1 MRNIFKV
8 SMVLLVLALLAPVAP
23 SYAAEG
29 LGVDPQFR
37 QEVFEIYK
45 RVAQDPQYHAL
56 KGRLRGNLNNRAV
69 VDQYLAF
76 LPISPLEMLKA
87 EMHAK
92 KFEFGIPK
100 IIFQYHQRWKQLH
113 PDAAK
118 KYYGA
123 TKASPTE
130 LEPAQDKAQTDGVSV
145 NRNMAYNFPI
155 PPTEYQGEIQI
166 VVNPNNPN
174 QLVAAANT
182 WDDQNGTCGDLGM
195 QAVFYSGDGGVTWG
209 YTCAPDDNAFG
220 LNCGS
225 MGGQTFGSDPALS
238 WNDNNEVFLNYM
250 MLCYNGDYFYA
261 MVVARSA
268 DGGATWN
275 GQGVIK
281 NSWSTGDLEDKNF
294 YLIDTYPGSPYYGRH
309 YTCWDR
315 NNNEKFAYST
325 NNGVS
330 WTEVDLPTAG
340 GGIDLGCDIAVQK
353 NGTVHVIWNT
363 LSCRFNCSN
372 EQTYYSRSTNG
383 GQSWSTPVLVVDP
396 NLVGFSNQNCP
407 SAQDDRCIGPFG
419 SIGIDNSGG
428 ACDGTIYVTYTD
440 FPSGGNVNSSDVW
453 VRRSTN
459 GGSTWSAGVRVN
471 DDGSGGNIQ
480 FHSFLAVDQAN
491 GNPVV
496 AWHDSRHDPN
506 NRAVDFYVARSTD
519 CGQSFEANVKASQAS
534 LEFNNNTISS
544 SNMSSQSNANYNP
557 NQYGEYLGL
566 DVLNNK
572 AYVAWADTRGY
583 FPSFTTDTQK
593 DNVGFAVVEFV
604 APGPPPAAPA
614 GLTVTGVGSSSVGLD
629 WNDNTELDLAGYNV
643 YRSTTSGSGYAKVNG
658 SLVTSSAYTDNTVAG
673 NTTYYYVVRAVNLVN
688 AESANS
694 NQVSATTPAP
704 PAGLHV
710 GSIVLS
716 TRNVSGGNKYARA
729 TVTIV
734 DAGGSPVSGATVT
747 GTFSGNFTGTT
758 SAVTNGSGVAVLEVG
773 PKKGSTSFT
782 FCVDNVT
789 HSTLPYD
796 SGANAETCDSI

>member
-1 MRNIFKV
+1 L
-8 SMVLLVLALLAPVAP
+8 SLALLGWLLLVP
-23 SYAAEG
+23 SAQAAEG
-29 LGVDPQFR
+29 LGVDPQYR
-37 QEVFEIYK
+37 QEVFDTYQ
-45 RVAQDPQYHAL
+45 RVVKDPQYQAL

-87 EMHAK
+87 EMHAR

-113 PDAAK
+113 PEAAR

-123 TKASPTE
+123 AKASPVE
-130 LEPAQDKAQTDGVSV
+130 LEPTTDKSGSLQALTESATIEL

-155 PPTEYQGEIQI
+155 PPTEYQGEIQ
-166 VVNPNNPN
+166 VSVNPNNPL
-174 QLVAAANT
+174 QIVAAANT
-182 WDDQNGTCGDLGM
+182 WDDQNGTCGDFGM
-195 QAVFYSGDGGVTWG
+195 QAVFYSNDGGVTWG
-209 YTCAPDDNAFG
+209 YTCSPDDDAYG
-220 LNCGS
+220 LNCGAL
-225 MGGQTFGSDPALS
+225 GGGTFGSDPALS
-238 WNDNNEVFLNYM
+238 WNSNNEVFLNYM
-250 MLCYNGDYFYA
+250 LLCYNGDYFYS

-294 YLIDTYPGSPYYGRH
+294 YLVDTNPGSPFFGRH

-330 WTEVDLPTAG
+330 WTESDLPTAG

-363 LSCRFNCSN
+363 LSCVFNCNN

-396 NLVGFSNQNCP
+396 NLVGFSNKNCP

-440 FPSGGNVNSSDVW
+440 FPSGGVDNSDVW

-459 GGSTWSAGVRVN
+459 GGSSWSAGVRVN
-471 DDGSGGNIQ
+471 DDGAGGNIQ
-480 FHSFLAVDQAN
+480 FHPFLAVDQTN
-491 GNPVV
+491 GNAVV
-496 AWHDSRHDPN
+496 AWHDARNDPN
-506 NRAVDFYVARSTD
+506 NRAVEFYVSRSTD
-519 CGQSFEANVKASQAS
+519 CGQSFEANTRASQPS
-534 LEFNNNTISS
+534 LEFNNSGVSS

-566 DVLNNK
+566 DALNNK
-572 AYVAWADTRGY
+572 AYVAWADTRAY
-583 FPSFTTDTQK
+583 FPNFTTDTQK
-593 DNVGFAVVEFV
+593 DNVGFAVVEFIDV
-604 APGPPPAAPA
+604 PPPPNA
-614 GLTVTGVGSSSVGLD
+614 TH
-629 WNDNTELDLAGYNV
+629 
-643 YRSTTSGSGYAKVNG
+643 
-658 SLVTSSAYTDNTVAG
+658 VA
-673 NTTYYYVVRAVNLVN
+673 
-688 AESANS
+688 
-694 NQVSATTPAP
+694 
-704 PAGLHV
+704 
-710 GSIVLS
+710 SIVLS
-716 TRNVSGGNKYARA
+716 TRNTGGGNKVAVA

-734 DAGGSPVSGATVT
+734 DANGAPVSGANVT
-747 GTFSGNFTGTT
+747 GTFTGNFTGTQ
-758 SAVTNGSGVAVLEVG
+758 SATTNSSGVAVLEAG

-789 HSTLPYD
+789 HSTLPYN
-796 SGANAETCDSI
+796 SSANVETCDSI